1 MAELGLT
8 KAVDSNGKIGAI
20 QDLRGVAVMLVLLVH
35 AINVVDLRVAHGV
48 DAQRGF
54 LSGFLSVNEFG
65 ACGVDLFF
73 VISGFVMSL
82 LLDRSAGEPRLV
94 FMRKRLIRIAPLFW
108 LAGLLFTILT
118 WAVGRHIPIGLLVAN
133 VTILPPS
140 PFHYDWPALVVGWSL
155 GFELVFY
162 ALVTIALGRAEARK
176 FLALLVATL
185 ALFAIVHAPRPGLLA
200 VIANPIQL
208 EFLCGIGVYALWSAV
223 RESGK
228 HAVLATIALAVGAG
242 ALLAQAA
249 YGFPFVTDHLPIIAA
264 KTSLAR
270 VVYWGL
276 PWALV
281 VLGYALLEPRLAARL
296 SMWRRSV
303 RLTGEA
309 SDALYLVHMS
319 PLLLAETL
327 MPANAVQPDL
337 LILFLLAISWTTG
350 VAAHIWVER
359 PLLAALSRAS
369 FRRWSRSAPVISPTS

>member
-1 MAELGLT
+1 MVQAELG

-35 AINVVDLRVAHGV
+35 SINVVDLRVAHGV
-48 DAQRGF
+48 DGKTGFLPGF
-54 LSGFLSVNEFG
+54 LSINEFG

-82 LLDRSAGEPRLV
+82 LLDRSAGEARSV

-108 LAGLLFTILT
+108 LAGLLFTVLT

-185 ALFAIVHAPRPGLLA
+185 ALFAIVRPPHPGLFA

-208 EFLCGIGVYALWSAV
+208 EFLCGIGVYALWTAV
-223 RESGK
+223 KQSPR
-228 HAVLATIALAVGAG
+228 HAFFASVALAVGAG
-242 ALLAQAA
+242 ALLSQAI
-249 YGFPFVTDHLPIIAA
+249 YGFPFVTDHLPIIAS

-281 VLGYALLEPRLAARL
+281 ALGYLLLEPRLAARL
-296 SMWRRSV
+296 SPWRRGV

-309 SDALYLVHMS
+309 SYALYLVHMS

-327 MPANAVQPDL
+327 LPANALQPDL
-337 LILFLLAISWTTG
+337 LILLLLATSWTMG
-350 VAAHIWVER
+350 VAAHLWVER
-359 PLLAALSRAS
+359 PLLSALSRAS
-369 FRRWSRSAPVISPTS
+369 FRPWPRPASLISPTS